1 VIRRGSPRR
10 GRKDSKHDS
19 NSKTHELN
27 TPAISHQLLFLGRP
41 RKNFISLAQKT
52 RPYAMTPRGLCHVA
66 LMVLV
71 ALLCVVSCDAQGA
84 RPVDAREPRR
94 GRRQPAEPQPVG
106 REVQVRVDRRACH
119 RGRIAAGRAS
129 RAGHDH
135 PRARHDAR
143 ARPPGR
149 WVTPV
154 RRDTPAPVLD
164 PPSPSRP
171 VRVEPSRRAARRRRG
186 SPRGGRE
193 PPSLLECPRLVRR
206 RPSR

>member
-1 VIRRGSPRR
+1 MRSYASYRATRRAR
-10 GRKDSKHDS
+10 GG
-19 NSKTHELN
+19 
-27 TPAISHQLLFLGRP
+27 PA
-41 RKNFISLAQKT
+41 
-52 RPYAMTPRGLCHVA
+52 
-66 LMVLV
+66 
-71 ALLCVVSCDAQGA
+71 
-84 RPVDAREPRR
+84 DAREPRR

-106 REVQVRVDRRACH
+106 REVRVDRRARH

-171 VRVEPSRRAARRRRG
+171 VRVKPSRRAARRRRG

-193 PPSLLECPRLVRR
+193 PPSLLECPRLACDVDRRDESRTAPSAHTRPRRAASAGPDPARLQVRGGSQDR
-206 RPSR
+206 RPGRRVLPRRVKD